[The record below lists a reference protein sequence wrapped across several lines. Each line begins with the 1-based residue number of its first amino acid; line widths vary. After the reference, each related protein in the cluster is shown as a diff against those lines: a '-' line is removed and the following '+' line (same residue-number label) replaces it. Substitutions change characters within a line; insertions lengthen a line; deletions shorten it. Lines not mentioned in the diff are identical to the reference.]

1 MNGSFDHSNWQSLST
16 LSILYVEDDDD
27 IRPQLEL
34 FLSRW
39 AGNLFTATNGKEG
52 LEKYEAHRPDLVITD
67 IQMPVMDGLAMAE
80 AIKQRSPTT
89 PILVTTAYSDHGYFL
104 RAFDI
109 GVDKYV
115 LKPVNTDVLLAA
127 LADSARPLL
136 QRREIEQK
144 NRELAE
150 QAAKLQAYHDHAEE
164 EMHITL
170 YLMKRMTR
178 AEGLQDTQ
186 LRYWQIPAQ
195 RFSGDL
201 ICAARSGDDS
211 LYIFLADATGHGLPA
226 AVNLLWLNRIFY
238 RMVEKG
244 FTVSRIVEEMNTRV
258 KQQSPPDRFVA
269 ATLMRI
275 CNVNRT
281 IDLWNGGNPDGLFL
295 DSGGVPLHRF
305 TSRYAP
311 LGILGPEAF
320 EPHTEIYQWPS
331 AGDLLVCSDGLVEA
345 ENSNG
350 TQITMEGLTAAMR
363 GQKDFFATAVMLV
376 KQHLDGGAAHDDLSL
391 ATIHCPQTLL
401 SEKQK

>member
-1 MNGSFDHSNWQSLST
+1 MNDQRDQSNWRPLKALSV
-16 LSILYVEDDDD
+16 LYVEDDDD

-39 AGNLFTATNGKEG
+39 VGNLLVATNGKEG
-52 LEKYEAHRPDLVITD
+52 LEKYVAHQPDLVITD
-67 IQMPVMDGLAMAE
+67 IQMPAMDGLAMAE
-80 AIKQRSPTT
+80 EIKRLAPTT
-89 PILVTTAYSDHGYFL
+89 PILVTTAYSDQDYFL

-109 GVDKYV
+109 GIDKYV
-115 LKPVNTDVLLAA
+115 LKPVNTDILLAT
-127 LADSARPLL
+127 LANSAQPLL
-136 QRREIEQK
+136 QHREIEQK
-144 NRELAE
+144 NHELAE

-170 YLMKRMTR
+170 YLMKRMMR
-178 AEGLQDTQ
+178 AEGLRDTQ
-186 LRYWQIPAQ
+186 LRYWLTPAQ

-211 LYIFLADATGHGLPA
+211 LYVFLADATGHGLPA

-244 FTVSRIVEEMNTRV
+244 FTIPRIVEEMNASV

-281 IDLWNGGNPDGLFL
+281 VEVWNGGNPKGLFL
-295 DSGGVPLHRF
+295 DDDGVPLHRF
-305 TSRYAP
+305 PSLYVP
-311 LGILGPEAF
+311 LGILGPEDF

-331 AGDLLVCSDGLVEA
+331 AGNLLICSDGLIEVE
-345 ENSNG
+345 NG
-350 TQITMEGLTAAMR
+350 EGAQLTLEGLTAGVK
-363 GQKDFFATAVMLV
+363 GQADLFTAAIDAVN
-376 KQHLDGGAAHDDLSL
+376 QHLNGAAAHDDLSL
-391 ATIHCPQTLL
+391 ITIHCP
-401 SEKQK
+401 